1 MMMVMSWKKPGK
13 QLKRLR
19 AYRKLGSVDLRSEGG
34 TRRRGKP
41 GPCLGLVIKMIDLD
55 PPAEDRVLVPVKV
68 EMIEERTGMQGIKG
82 EVDMADTEEDGVEV
96 KVPTEDMEGVV
107 EIMEAVSGRG
117 QDQWETRWVSNMEPI
132 LAQRL
137 WLP

>member
-1 MMMVMSWKKPGK
+1 MMDP
-13 QLKRLR
+13 
-19 AYRKLGSVDLRSEGG
+19 
-34 TRRRGKP
+34 
-41 GPCLGLVIKMIDLD
+41 D
-55 PPAEDRVLVPVKV
+55 PPAEDRALVPVKA

-82 EVDMADTEEDGVEV
+82 GVDMVDSEEDGVEV
-96 KVPTEDMEGVV
+96 KVPTEDMEDVV
-107 EIMEAVSGRG
+107 VIMVAMEAVSGRG